1 MRGEHGEEVPRGR
14 RTAPGR
20 GVASIVRSFSGRRRV
35 LAAALLGAVV
45 LAVGSVR
52 SDRALGQSD
61 EYMLYYSLDVPPLNT
76 GITLTDEGEKRS
88 YNGTLRGVLG
98 GLPVTESK
106 YSYTTG
112 ASPKAGGGSFSMTTK
127 AGPVKDGR
135 LLMTSDGKQTTLLF
149 IGQYL
154 GASLSFSLTGASTQL
169 GGGATN
175 ASGLAETN
183 FRSHEEYVT
192 AVRNAAAALPPAER
206 DQMVAQADQNLRLVR
221 DYQHRPAPR

>member
-1 MRGEHGEEVPRGR
+1 
-14 RTAPGR
+14 
-20 GVASIVRSFSGRRRV
+20 
-35 LAAALLGAVV
+35 
-45 LAVGSVR
+45 R

-106 YSYTTG
+106 YSYTAG
-112 ASPKAGGGSFSMTTK
+112 SSAKAGGGTFSMTTK

-149 IGQYL
+149 LGQYL
-154 GASLSFSLTGASTQL
+154 GASLSFSLTGATRQM

-183 FRSHEEYVT
+183 FRSHEQYVT
-192 AVRNAAAALPPAER
+192 AVRTAAAALPPAER
-206 DQMVAQADQNLRLVR
+206 EQIVAQADQNLRLVR